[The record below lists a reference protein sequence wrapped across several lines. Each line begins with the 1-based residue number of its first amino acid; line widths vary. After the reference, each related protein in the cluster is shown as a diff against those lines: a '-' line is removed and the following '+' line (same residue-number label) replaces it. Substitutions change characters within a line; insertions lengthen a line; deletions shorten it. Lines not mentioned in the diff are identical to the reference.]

1 MPDTIVQSQFLSAN
15 FIHQMFSGPTEAIEI
30 VPIPL
35 KGAPVPKKK
44 KKEKEIEKVKSS
56 SNSQKMKAM
65 LEEMDEQE
73 LEELYI
79 HRIEFDEEPKTLKK
93 S

>member
-1 MPDTIVQSQFLSAN
+1 
-15 FIHQMFSGPTEAIEI
+15 
-30 VPIPL
+30 
-35 KGAPVPKKK
+35 
-44 KKEKEIEKVKSS
+44 
-56 SNSQKMKAM
+56 MKAM

-79 HRIEFDEEPKTLKK
+79 HRIEFDEEPKTFKK